1 MRYRFNIEININSL
15 SDLKDAL
22 SHFVQERKKDESI
35 GSFKT
40 QRYSVNYVQFDANK
54 PKKEPDRIETN
65 KNGERVFIYKSKM

>member
-15 SDLKDAL
+15 SYLKDAL
-22 SHFVQERKKDESI
+22 SHFVKDRKKDESI

-54 PKKEPDRIETN
+54 PKVEPDRIETN
-65 KNGERVFIYKSKM
+65 ENGDRVFIYKSKM